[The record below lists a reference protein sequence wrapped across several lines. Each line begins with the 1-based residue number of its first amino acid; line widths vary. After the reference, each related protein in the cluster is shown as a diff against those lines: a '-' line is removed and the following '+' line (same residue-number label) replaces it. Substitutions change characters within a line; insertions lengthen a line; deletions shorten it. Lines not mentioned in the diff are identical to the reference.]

1 MRIKRSTQLRK
12 LMIAY
17 CKQQLI
23 ELNSVKFFFDGIR
36 LLGEQTPDELKMK
49 DNDEIDAI
57 VEKCKGQEESKKAM
71 DQPAH
76 INIKIKSQDGS
87 EICFKINCNTK
98 LRRLMIS
105 YCENKFLQY
114 SSVRFLYEGRR
125 INGNKTPNELG
136 MEDGDEIDAMLEQM
150 SGGF

>member
-76 INIKIKSQDGS
+76 INIKIKSQ
-87 EICFKINCNTK
+87 
-98 LRRLMIS
+98 
-105 YCENKFLQY
+105 FLQY